1 MFLVFYMLLADKEEL
16 EWKNV
21 PSKMIIYIYIK
32 CPIPAGVWGHPL
44 GGFIKRARKRWSALQ
59 PGSHVLHI
67 IWGSRRRRLRLPE
80 ISFKNVKSHD
90 QRLSSAHQRASLSAE
105 RERRAQTLAWK
116 EERCSPGSH
125 LSCTGSS
132 CEVLFSIRCI
142 ILKTHLTFQ
151 CRISPEIPT

>member
-1 MFLVFYMLLADKEEL
+1 MFLAFYMLTADKKEL
-16 EWKNV
+16 EGKNV
-21 PSKMIIYIYIK
+21 PLKKRRKKRLKS
-32 CPIPAGVWGHPL
+32 CGCLFSSSPL

-59 PGSHVLHI
+59 PGSHVLPI
-67 IWGSRRRRLRLPE
+67 ICGCRRRRLRLPE

-105 RERRAQTLAWK
+105 RERRAQILAWK

-151 CRISPEIPT
+151 GRISPEIPT